1 MTADETPGGT
11 GAERNGSAPGGSAA
25 VAVDTESHAR
35 AHGYRPRHTLPFRV
49 EALRQLRRRRTLI
62 MLGLLALLPWILV
75 IAFKVGGDPRRDN
88 VPTLVDVATGSALN
102 LTAFALF
109 VSTGFL
115 LVVAVALF
123 CGDTIASEASWS
135 SLRYLLA
142 APVPR
147 ARLLRVKLA
156 VSLAY
161 SALALIV
168 LPGMALLAGTVA
180 FGWGPLEIPIGGTLT
195 SGEALRRMAVV
206 VAYGMV
212 SQLVVAAVAFWL
224 STVTDAPLGAV
235 GGAVGLV
242 VVSNIIDA
250 VTALGSWRD
259 LLPTHWQF
267 AWIDALQQD
276 VEWDGMV
283 KGSAVSVAYALV
295 FIALAFRHFERKDI
309 VS

>member
-1 MTADETPGGT
+1 MTAVDPAPDGAVPANEPVDEP
-11 GAERNGSAPGGSAA
+11 APS
-25 VAVDTESHAR
+25 R

-49 EALRQLRRRRTLI
+49 EALRQLRRRRTLV
-62 MLGLLALLPWILV
+62 MLGLLAALPWILV
-75 IAFKVGGDPRRDN
+75 VAFKVGGSPSRDN
-88 VPTLVDVATGSALN
+88 VPTLVDVATRSGLN

-123 CGDTIASEASWS
+123 CGDTVASEASWS

-161 SALALIV
+161 SAFALV
-168 LPGMALLAGTVA
+168 LLPAMALLAGTIA
-180 FGWGPLEIPIGGTLT
+180 FGWGPLEIPIGGTL
-195 SGEALRRMAVV
+195 GAGDAMERMLIVV
-206 VAYGMV
+206 VYGIV

-242 VVSNIIDA
+242 VVSNIVDA

-259 LLPTHWQF
+259 VLPTHWQF
-267 AWIDALQQD
+267 AWVDALQAD
-276 VEWDGMV
+276 LEWEGMV
-283 KGSAVSVAYALV
+283 KGSAISVAYACV